1 MNGVDDQNWQIDQEN
16 WKLRVNARIL
26 QSLFGHPIFNL
37 DTLDISSDTPDM
49 AYAEAVSPVRLE
61 SNEN

>member
-1 MNGVDDQNWQIDQEN
+1 MLGYS
-16 WKLRVNARIL
+16 KHSKR
-26 QSLFGHPIFNL
+26 LFGHPIFNL

>member
-1 MNGVDDQNWQIDQEN
+1 MIKIGRQIKETEN
-16 WKLRVNARIL
+16 SGWMPGYSKR
-26 QSLFGHPIFNL
+26 LFGHPIFNL